1 VRTLVIGCGNLLRG
15 DDAAGSVL
23 VRRMWER
30 GLPDGVRCAD
40 GGTGGM
46 DVAFQMRGVP
56 EVILVDACSSGS
68 EPGSLFEVPG
78 HEVENLPPLAGI
90 NLHAFRWDHA
100 IAFGHWLLKDDYPE
114 NVTAYLIEGE
124 RYEIGEGL
132 SPAVDAAVDRLV
144 DLLLARL
151 GARPAEADV
160 SIPRPQPVGVFPFP
174 RSHLLVPPSCDAAL
188 RAAALLGDAAAGEA
202 ALPRTAADA
211 AGVSLLDRY
220 NAFVLA
226 PSRESLADIEAAGI
240 ETFTLLA
247 RAAAFAHG
255 LGDELPVPGAL
266 EGELR
271 AVVLMTAAAGLF
283 ERGDA
288 RAARSLLVEATTA
301 AEATA
306 PVFAAL
312 LEMQI
317 AESLPAE
324 AARLGI
330 EHLRRAEKLAA
341 AARLPHLRSD
351 IWTRMGALHQGL
363 GADGSRGPL
372 MEAVNCYQ
380 KALADGITQ
389 DSAPA
394 CYGQLQNNLGLA
406 YLCMPTR
413 EASDRLRTG
422 IAVQSFRKALEVC
435 DRDRDPDMWASVT
448 MNLASALQYLPST
461 HPEENLV
468 QAVEAYEQVLEVR
481 TEARDPVAHAR
492 VLLNQANALAH
503 LGIFKPAIEKL
514 AKALKLFS
522 WHERGDEAAT
532 AKEML
537 DEIHS
542 HMNEATRLEEPT
554 DRRAAGEPF

>member
-1 VRTLVIGCGNLLRG
+1 VRTLIIGCGNLLRG
-15 DDAAGSVL
+15 DDAAGPVL

-30 GLPDGVRCAD
+30 GLPDGVRCVD

-78 HEVENLPPLAGI
+78 HEVENLPPLTGI

-100 IAFGHWLLKDDYPE
+100 IAFGHWLLKDDYPA

-124 RYEIGEGL
+124 RYEIGDGL

-144 DLLLARL
+144 DLLLAKV
-151 GARPAEADV
+151 GAEPAKAAEPAA

-174 RSHLLVPPSCDAAL
+174 QSHLLAPPSSNESL
-188 RAAALLGDAAAGEA
+188 RAAALLGDHAAAQA
-202 ALPRTAADA
+202 VLPRSAADA
-211 AGVSLLDRY
+211 AGTSLLDRY

-226 PSRESLADIEAAGI
+226 PSRESFAAI
-240 ETFTLLA
+240 ETAGDDTFTILA
-247 RAAAFAHG
+247 RTAAFAHG
-255 LGDELPVPGAL
+255 LIDDLPEPGTL
-266 EGELR
+266 DGELR

-283 ERGDA
+283 ERNDA
-288 RAARSLLVEATTA
+288 RAARSLLVEAAEA
-301 AEATA
+301 AEAVSPA
-306 PVFAAL
+306 FAAL
-312 LEMQI
+312 LDMQI

-324 AARLGI
+324 AACLAI
-330 EHLRRAEKLAA
+330 DHLQRAERLAA
-341 AARLPHLRSD
+341 TARLPHLRSD
-351 IWTRMGALHQGL
+351 IWMRLGTLHQARA
-363 GADGSRGPL
+363 ADGSRGPL
-372 MEAVNCYQ
+372 VEAVNCYQ
-380 KALADGITQ
+380 KALAEGITQ

-413 EASDRLRTG
+413 EASDQLRTG
-422 IAVQSFRKALEVC
+422 IAVQSFRKALQVY
-435 DRDRDPDMWASVT
+435 DRESDPDMWASVT

-461 HPEENLV
+461 HSEENLA
-468 QAVEAYEQVLEVR
+468 QAVEAYEHVLEVR

-514 AKALKLFS
+514 AKASKLFS
-522 WHERGDEAAT
+522 WHECGDEAAS
-532 AKEML
+532 AREML
-537 DEIHS
+537 DGIHACID
-542 HMNEATRLEEPT
+542 EATRL
-554 DRRAAGEPF
+554 

>member
-1 VRTLVIGCGNLLRG
+1 MRTLIIGCGNLLRG
-15 DDAAGSVL
+15 DDAAGPVL

-30 GLPDGVRCAD
+30 GLPEGVRCAD

-68 EPGSLFEVPG
+68 EPGAIFEVPG
-78 HEVENLPPLAGI
+78 HEVEKLPPPTGI

-100 IAFGHWLLKDDYPE
+100 IAFGHWLLKDDYPA

-124 RYEIGEGL
+124 RYELGEGL
-132 SPAVDAAVDRLV
+132 SPAVDAAVERLV
-144 DLLLARL
+144 DLLLAKL
-151 GARPAEADV
+151 AAGPQLAEPPL
-160 SIPRPQPVGVFPFP
+160 PRPQPVGVFPFP
-174 RSHLLVPPSCDAAL
+174 RSHLLAPPASDPALRTAAL
-188 RAAALLGDAAAGEA
+188 HGDETAGEA
-202 ALPRTAADA
+202 VLPRSPADA
-211 AGVSLLDRY
+211 AGTSRLDRY

-226 PSRESLADIEAAGI
+226 PSPEALAAIEAAGDD
-240 ETFTLLA
+240 TFTILA

-255 LGDELPVPGAL
+255 LIDDLPEPGSL
-266 EGELR
+266 DGELR
-271 AVVLMTAAAGLF
+271 GVVLMTAAAGLF

-288 RAARSLLVEATTA
+288 RAARSLLVEASAA
-301 AEATA
+301 AEAA
-306 PVFAAL
+306 SPVFAAL

-317 AESLPAE
+317 AASLPAE
-324 AARLGI
+324 AAPLALD
-330 EHLRRAEKLAA
+330 HLRRAEKLAA

-351 IWTRMGALHQGL
+351 IWMRLGTLHQGL

-372 MEAVNCYQ
+372 VEAVNCYQ
-380 KALADGITQ
+380 KALADGIEQ

-394 CYGQLQNNLGLA
+394 SYGQLQNNLGLA

-413 EASDRLRTG
+413 EAGDRLRTG
-422 IAVQSFRKALEVC
+422 IAVQSFRKALQVY
-435 DRDRDPDMWASVT
+435 DRDSDPDMWASVT

-514 AKALKLFS
+514 AKALRLFS
-522 WHERGDEAAT
+522 WHECGDEAAT
-532 AKEML
+532 AQEVL
-537 DEIHS
+537 DGIHAR
-542 HMNEATRLEEPT
+542 MNEIPDTTTTESRGP
-554 DRRAAGEPF
+554 